1 MIPITLIEPAIAL
14 AVFVSMAG
22 LLGAGTAWA
31 VAAPVW
37 ITTLLTAVVPPAGV
51 ALFFAVGLQQT
62 LRRRKAMRRLA
73 YLARQVAI
81 PPIPS
86 FLWNPRIDL
95 QAAPR

>member
-22 LLGAGTAWA
+22 LLGAGIAWA
-31 VAAPVW
+31 VDAPVW
-37 ITTLLTAVVPPAGV
+37 TTTLLTAVVPLADV
-51 ALFFAVGLQQT
+51 ALFFAVSLQQT

-73 YLARQVAI
+73 HLARQVAT
-81 PPIPS
+81 PPIPGL
-86 FLWNPRIDL
+86 LWNPKIDL